1 MATTQQAID
10 EAGIVGP
17 DAAAAAENDAEKPM
31 RADARRNRQRLID
44 AAREVFDEQG
54 ASASMEAIAKR
65 AGVGVG
71 TLYRHFP
78 NRYDVVE
85 AVYQDEVDELEEA
98 ARRSV
103 SELDPWPAMEAYFDA
118 FLSYARRKGAMMS
131 ELHQAFEKHPEFK
144 SKMRA
149 RIEGAI
155 ASVLDYAKSAGV
167 VRPDVDGSDVMQLL
181 APVCS
186 NAAIPPEQS
195 RRLVGMVL
203 DGMRASA
210 VGSASP
216 A

>member
-10 EAGIVGP
+10 EVGT
-17 DAAAAAENDAEKPM
+17 ETTEAEKPM
-31 RADARRNRQRLID
+31 RADARRNRERLID

-54 ASASMEAIAKR
+54 VSASMEAIAKK

-85 AVYQDEVDELEEA
+85 AVYQDELDELEEA
-98 ARRSV
+98 ARRAV
-103 SELDPWPAMEAYFDA
+103 TELEPWPAMEAYFDA
-118 FLSYARRKGAMMS
+118 FLNYARRKGALMS
-131 ELHQAFEKHPEFK
+131 ELQQAFEKHPEFK
-144 SKMRA
+144 SKSRA
-149 RIEGAI
+149 RIEAAI
-155 ASVLDYAKSAGV
+155 ASVLDYAKLAGV
-167 VRPDVDGSDVMQLL
+167 VRADVDGSDVMQLL

-203 DGMRASA
+203 DGMRASS
-210 VGSASP
+210 VP
-216 A
+216 ATLT